1 MIKETLLKFFKLDE
15 LMAHLTE
22 YIETRLEL
30 VKYDLKEDLT
40 RAISKGTIVLT
51 IAGLITLVVFFASIS
66 LAFLLSEWVGLHTG
80 FAIVA
85 GLYLVVMIVVII
97 FRDPISHK
105 VEQEIKKTLHKH
117 HENTGDGRPD

>member
-1 MIKETLLKFFKLDE
+1 MLKETLLKFLKLDG

-30 VKYDLKEDLT
+30 VKYELKEDLA

-51 IAGLITLVVFFASIS
+51 IAALITLVVFFASVS
-66 LAFLLSEWVGLHTG
+66 LAFVLSEWVGLHSG

-85 GLYLVVMIVVII
+85 GLYLVLMIVVII
-97 FRDPISHK
+97 FREPISHK

>member
-15 LMAHLTE
+15 LMAHLTD

-30 VKYDLKEDLT
+30 VKYDLKEDLA

-51 IAGLITLVVFFASIS
+51 IAGLITLFVFFASVS

-85 GLYLVVMIVVII
+85 GLYLVLMIVVII
-97 FRDPISHK
+97 FRDSISYK
-105 VEQEIKKTLHKH
+105 VEQEIKKTLHNH
-117 HENTGDGRPD
+117 HEDTGDGRPD

>member
-30 VKYDLKEDLT
+30 VKYDLKEDLA

-51 IAGLITLVVFFASIS
+51 IAGLITLVLFFASIS

-85 GLYLVVMIVVII
+85 GLYLVLMIVVII
-97 FRDPISHK
+97 FRGPISHK